1 MNLHRII
8 LPVLALLCV
17 PVLCAQKQHRQPLN
31 ERQIEQIREA
41 GIFPNERVKLYAQ
54 FTGEQV
60 DAIEALGKRGR
71 SSARTQRLDDALLD
85 VAALIDELS
94 SNLDQYGDR
103 KADMR
108 KALKG
113 LNEAIPRWRQT
124 LAGLPAEPGIEL
136 SRKEAIE
143 SLQDLSEQ
151 TLQLEKEQTAYFET
165 HKDEQGQDR
174 AEPK

>member
-1 MNLHRII
+1 VNGRTII
-8 LPVLALLCV
+8 LLCLALLCA
-17 PVLCAQKQHRQPLN
+17 PGLSAQKQHRQPLN

-41 GIFPNERVKLYAQ
+41 GVYPNERIKLYAQ
-54 FTGEQV
+54 FVGEQV

-85 VAALIDELS
+85 LAALVDELS

-103 KADMR
+103 KADLR

-113 LNEAIPRWRQT
+113 INESAPRWRET
-124 LAGLPAEPGIEL
+124 LGALPTEPGIDL
-136 SRKEAIE
+136 SRKEALE

-151 TLQLEKEQTAYFET
+151 TTQLEKEQTAYFET
-165 HKDEQGQDR
+165 HKDEKGQDR
-174 AEPK
+174 AETK